1 MKRDLVSF
9 ALWTAEELQTVLR
22 ISRELASDSA
32 KTHQPLARKTAAM
45 IFECASLRTRVSFE
59 VGIAQL
65 GGHPVFLDADTIR
78 MATRESVHDI
88 GSIVSQYTDLII
100 ARTVRHQTCVQ
111 LAESA
116 TVPVINALTDLLHPC
131 QVLGDVYTLI
141 ERKRFTPSTKIVFLG
156 EGNHM
161 ANSWLELAARLPF
174 HLVCACPPGYEP
186 HPRFLEEAQAAGVS
200 RIEMIGDPVAAVKDA
215 DVVYTDIWPQSTPR
229 VGEGRRTM
237 LFKPYQV
244 NRALLKHAREDCLV
258 MHRLPANRG
267 EEITGEVL
275 DGPQSIVV
283 EQARNRLVV
292 QNGVMVALLDGSIR

>member
-22 ISRELASDSA
+22 ISRELAADGSRVR
-32 KTHQPLARKTAAM
+32 QPLAHKTAAM

-65 GGHPVFLDADTIR
+65 GGHPVFLDDTMIR
-78 MATRESVHDI
+78 MAARESVHDI

-131 QVLGDVYTLI
+131 QVLGDVYTLM
-141 ERKRFTPSTKIVFLG
+141 ERQRFTPTTKIVYVG
-156 EGNHM
+156 DGNTM
-161 ANSWLELAARLPF
+161 ANSWLECAARLPF
-174 HLVCACPPGYEP
+174 HLVCSCPAGYEP

-200 RIEMIGDPVAAVKDA
+200 RVEMIPDPVDAVRDA
-215 DVVYTDIWPQSTPR
+215 DVVYTDVWPQATPR
-229 VGEGRRTM
+229 VEGGRRS
-237 LFKPYQV
+237 LIFKPYQV
-244 NRALLKHAREDCLV
+244 NRTLLKHAKSDHLV

-275 DGPQSIVV
+275 DGSNSIAV
-283 EQARNRLVV
+283 EQARNRLAV
-292 QNGVMVALLDGSIR
+292 QNGIMAALLDGSIR

>member
-22 ISRELASDSA
+22 ISRELAADGNRVR
-32 KTHQPLARKTAAM
+32 QPLAHKTAAM

-65 GGHPVFLDADTIR
+65 GGHPVFLDDTTIR
-78 MATRESVHDI
+78 MAARESVHDI

-131 QVLGDVYTLI
+131 QVLGDVYTLM
-141 ERKRFTPSTKIVFLG
+141 ERQRFTPTTKIVYVG
-156 EGNHM
+156 DGNNM
-161 ANSWLELAARLPF
+161 ANSWLECAARLPF
-174 HLVCACPPGYEP
+174 HLVCSCPAGYEP

-200 RIEMIGDPVAAVKDA
+200 RVEMIPDPVDAVRDA
-215 DVVYTDIWPQSTPR
+215 DVVYTDVWPQATPR
-229 VGEGRRTM
+229 VEEGRRS
-237 LFKPYQV
+237 LIFKPYQV
-244 NRALLKHAREDCLV
+244 NRTLLKHAKSDHLV

-275 DGPQSIVV
+275 DGSNSIAV
-283 EQARNRLVV
+283 EQARNRLAV
-292 QNGVMVALLDGSIR
+292 QNGIMAALLDGSIR

>member
-22 ISRELASDSA
+22 ISRELASDSGRVR
-32 KTHQPLARKTAAM
+32 QPLAHRTAAM

-65 GGHPVFLDADTIR
+65 GGHPVFLDDTTIR
-78 MATRESVHDI
+78 MAARESVHDI

-131 QVLGDVYTLI
+131 QVLGDVYTLM
-141 ERKRFTPSTKIVFLG
+141 ERRRFTPTTKIVYVG
-156 EGNHM
+156 DGNTM
-161 ANSWLELAARLPF
+161 ANSWLECAARLPF
-174 HLVCACPPGYEP
+174 HLVCSCPAGYEP
-186 HPRFLEEAQAAGVS
+186 HPRFLDEAQTAGIS
-200 RIEMIGDPVAAVKDA
+200 RVDMISDPIAAVADA
-215 DVVYTDIWPQSTPR
+215 DVVYTDVWPQATPR
-229 VGEGRRTM
+229 VEEGRRAL

-244 NRALLKHAREDCLV
+244 NRALLKHAKPDCVV

-275 DGPQSIVV
+275 DGSNSIAL
-283 EQARNRLVV
+283 EQARNRLTV
-292 QNGVMVALLDGSIR
+292 QNGIMAALLGGSIQ